1 MIGYVILGIIVLLL
15 MVMVIRALSLKP
27 QPIKELECETVEVNR
42 EKIVQDM
49 VDMIRCKTISYR
61 DDSLIDEKEFEK
73 YRALLQVCF
82 PNIYTKCKFEMIGK
96 NGLLYFLEGEAHDKP
111 SVYMAHYDVVPIE
124 EDGWD
129 KPAFEGLIEDDMIWG
144 RGTLDTKGTMCGV
157 MEALEYLLERGY
169 QPKQDLYLSFSGEE
183 EINGEVC
190 AQIVS
195 HLEAKG
201 VKPAF
206 VLDEGGAVVED
217 VFPGVKG
224 ECAVIG
230 VCEKG
235 SANFELSL
243 PTSGGHSSTPPKH
256 TNVGELAKAVCAIE
270 NHPFKPKTSEAVTE
284 MFTEM
289 GRHAGFGMKLVLANM
304 WLFRPILALVSPI
317 IGGEVNA
324 LMRTTCAITMME
336 GSKTFNVLAPK
347 AKVGMNLRLM
357 QGDTMESAVEY
368 LRKVIKNDKI
378 NIEVV
383 EGSNPSITSDMKCEE
398 WDKLKQVIHATW
410 PEAIVTPYTM
420 LACSDSRHYCR
431 ITDRVYRF
439 SAMKLSSAERKM
451 IHGHNERIP
460 IDTLIKTVEFYVR
473 LLREI

>member
-1 MIGYVILGIIVLLL
+1 MIGYVILGVVVVLLL
-15 MVMVIRALSLKP
+15 VMVVRALMLKP
-27 QPIKELECETVEVNR
+27 QPITEIADMPMELNED
-42 EKIVQDM
+42 KIVQDM

-61 DDSLIDEKEFEK
+61 DESLEDKGEYEK
-73 YRALLQVCF
+73 YYALLQVCF
-82 PNIYTKCKFEMIGK
+82 PNIYEKCQFEMVGR
-96 NGLLYFLEGEAHDKP
+96 NGLLYFLEGENHDAP
-111 SVYMAHYDVVPIE
+111 SVCMAHYDVVPIE
-124 EDGWD
+124 EDGWE
-129 KPAFEGLIEDDMIWG
+129 KPAFEGIIEDGFIWG

-157 MEALEYLLERGY
+157 MEALEYLLGQGY
-169 QPKQDLYLSFSGEE
+169 KPKQDLYLSFSGEE
-183 EINGEVC
+183 EINGDTC

-206 VLDEGGAVVED
+206 VLDEGGAVVEN

-256 TNVGELAKAVCAIE
+256 TNVGELAAAVCAIE
-270 NHPFKPKTSEAVTE
+270 NHPFPAKKSQAVAE
-284 MFTEM
+284 MFEEM
-289 GRHAGFGMKLVLANM
+289 GRHASFGMKLVLANI
-304 WLFRPILALVSPI
+304 WLFRPILAKVSPL

-336 GSKTFNVLAPK
+336 GSKAFNVLAPK

-357 QGDTMESAVEY
+357 QGDTMESAVAY
-368 LRKVIKNDKI
+368 LQKVIKNDKI
-378 NIEVV
+378 KIEVV
-383 EGSNPSITSDMKCEE
+383 EGSNPSITSDTNCPQ

-410 PEAIVTPYTM
+410 PEAIVSPYTM

-460 IDTLIKTVEFYVR
+460 VETLIKTVEFYVR
-473 LLREI
+473 MLREI